1 MSAVVQLAKIKDTI
15 KDYPNVRIVAA
26 TKYLILIKQK
36 KSLMQELKI
45 LEKIVKILF

>member
-26 TKYLILIKQK
+26 TKYFDIDKNK
-36 KSLMQELKI
+36 RNH
-45 LEKIVKILF
+45 

>member
-26 TKYLILIKQK
+26 TKYFDIDKTKEEAKESCKLK
-36 KSLMQELKI
+36 KSY
-45 LEKIVKILF
+45 LF

>member
-26 TKYLILIKQK
+26 TKYFDIDKTKEIIDAGIKDIGENRK
-36 KSLMQELKI
+36 DT
-45 LEKIVKILF
+45 F

>member
-26 TKYLILIKQK
+26 ILILIKQK